1 MLKIGLG
8 RAEGIDTAA
17 MVKRVISD
25 CASEI
30 EGHAPQVGIVYTGAQ
45 FNHQLML
52 DMISETFPGIELIG
66 CTTAGDYSSAYG
78 FSDDAIT
85 LIVLSSEDIEFGTG
99 VARELSTDFETAVSN
114 AVETARGKIHQDP
127 SLCLAFPEGYDIR
140 FEPVLESL
148 RAKLGRGCPVF
159 GGAAGTHWA
168 DGSEIFQFYGR
179 EVLTGA
185 IPILL
190 ISGPVKHAFTI
201 ANSWRPVGRK
211 AIVTEARDRLVSK
224 IGDLSAVDFYRY
236 YLGHHEAPAKE
247 FILAVYEQNR
257 SEFYIRAPVK
267 YHDDGSVTF
276 SETIPEGAE
285 VQLTEATREDLIQ
298 DTIST
303 TERLKVQSREWKPAI
318 AFAFSCAFRKEIL
331 GTAAGKE
338 SDILKEILPPGL
350 PIIGFYSFGEIAPL
364 VPGGE
369 SLAHGATLVSL
380 LIGPKSDEPYRQA
393 IPDVAQA
400 AIWASDDLQTQ
411 NDFLKLK
418 LQRSKYYRQRLESL
432 KDFNSQMHRR
442 MIAEIDAAREKIQQK
457 EKALRKSEEKFRRIV
472 QTTGEGF
479 VLMDES
485 LHIIDANEAYC
496 LMVGYPRSEIIGK
509 LIVDLAADDFHQS
522 LVSNREE
529 MLAEEYRRFEQTF
542 VTKKGH
548 RVPVLVHANTLRDD
562 SGELIGHM
570 AFITDMTE
578 QKKALA
584 LAGEVQKNLLPQESP
599 RVPGLDIAGRNVSC
613 DEVGGDYYD
622 FFWRRGASKTPLS
635 VAVGD
640 ITGHGVDAALLM
652 TSARAFLR
660 LQASQNAPI
669 SKLIGAANQHLA
681 GDVLETGRFMTLFY
695 LTIDADLD
703 SIEWV
708 RAGHDPAIIYDP
720 ATDQFEDLAGP
731 GIALGIDDQ
740 FAYEPNRKTGIQ
752 DGQIIAIGTD
762 GIWESFSKNGEMFG
776 RKRFKALLRQYAQYP
791 AGDILNAIFAKL
803 DDFRMGRKPEDDIT
817 LVIIKIQKKGV

>member
-8 RAEGIDTAA
+8 RAEGIDTAT
-17 MVKRVISD
+17 MVKRVVSD
-25 CASEI
+25 CASEL
-30 EGHAPQVGIVYTGAQ
+30 EGHAPQVGIVYAGAQ

-52 DMISETFPGIELIG
+52 DMIIETFPGIELIG

-99 VARELSTDFETAVSN
+99 VARQLSVDFESAVGN

-140 FEPVLESL
+140 FEPILEHL
-148 RAKLGRGCPVF
+148 RSKLGRDCPVF
-159 GGAAGTHWA
+159 GGAAGTHRA
-168 DGSEIFQFYGR
+168 EGSEIFQFYGR

-190 ISGPVKHAFTI
+190 ISGPLRHAFTI

-211 AIVTEARDRLVSK
+211 AIVTKARDRQVFK

-236 YLGHHEAPAKE
+236 YLGHHEEPAKE

-303 TERLKVQSREWKPAI
+303 TERLKVQSQDWNPAVG
-318 AFAFSCAFRKEIL
+318 FAFSCAFRKEIL

-338 SDILKEILPPGL
+338 LEILKDILPSGL

-380 LIGPKSDEPYRQA
+380 LIGPASDDAYRQA
-393 IPDVAQA
+393 MPDVDRTVVM
-400 AIWASDDLQTQ
+400 ASEDLQTQ
-411 NDFLKLK
+411 NEFLKIK
-418 LQRSKYYRQRLESL
+418 LQRSESYRQRLESL
-432 KDFNSQMHRR
+432 KDFNSQMNRR
-442 MIAEIDAAREKIQQK
+442 MIAEIDAARAKIQQK
-457 EKALRKSEEKFRRIV
+457 ETALRKSEEKFRRIV

-496 LMVGYPRSEIIGK
+496 RMVGYPLSEIVGK
-509 LIVDLAADDFHQS
+509 RSMDSAVDEFHQS
-522 LVSNREE
+522 LISNREE
-529 MLAEEYRRFEQTF
+529 MLAQEYRRFERTL

-548 RVPVLVHANTLRDD
+548 HVPVLVHANTLRDD
-562 SGELIGHM
+562 SGEVIGHM

-584 LAGEVQKNLLPQESP
+584 LAGEVQKSLLPQESP

-622 FFWRRGASKTPLS
+622 FFWRREASKTPLS

-660 LQASQNAPI
+660 LQASQNEPI

-720 ATDQFEDLAGP
+720 ATDRFEDLAGP

-740 FAYEPNRKTGIQ
+740 FAYEPNRKTGLQ

-776 RKRFKALLRQYAQYP
+776 RERFKALLRQYAQYP

-817 LVIIKIQKKGV
+817 LVIIKIQKKSI

>member
-8 RAEGIDTAA
+8 RAEGLDTAA
-17 MVKRVISD
+17 MVKRVVSD
-25 CASEI
+25 CASEL
-30 EGHAPQVGIVYTGAQ
+30 EGHVAQVGIVYAGAH

-85 LIVLSSEDIEFGTG
+85 LIVFSSENIEFGTG
-99 VARELSTDFETAVSN
+99 VGRQLSVDHETAVKN
-114 AVETARGKIHQDP
+114 AVETARGKIQQDP

-140 FEPVLESL
+140 FEPILE
-148 RAKLGRGCPVF
+148 RLGSQLGKGCPIF
-159 GGAAGTHWA
+159 GGAAGTQRA
-168 DGSEIFQFYGR
+168 EGSKIFQFYGR
-179 EVLTGA
+179 EVLTDA
-185 IPILL
+185 VPILL
-190 ISGPVKHAFTI
+190 ISGPVKHAFSI

-236 YLGHHEAPAKE
+236 YLGHHEEPAKE

-276 SETIPEGAE
+276 SETIPQGAE

-303 TERLKVQSREWKPAI
+303 TDRLKAQSRDWKPAI
-318 AFAFSCAFRKEIL
+318 GFAFSCAFRKEIL
-331 GTAAGKE
+331 GTAAAKE
-338 SDILKEILPPGL
+338 VEILKEILPPGL

-369 SLAHGATLVSL
+369 SLAHGATLISL
-380 LIGPKSDEPYRQA
+380 LIGPGSDDYHKPA
-393 IPDVAQA
+393 VPDVDQA
-400 AIWASDDLQTQ
+400 AISVGEDLQTQ
-411 NDFLKLK
+411 NDFLKIK
-418 LQRSKYYRQRLESL
+418 LLRSENYRQHLESL
-432 KDFNSQMHRR
+432 KDFNAQMHRR

-457 EKALRKSEEKFRRIV
+457 ETALRKSEEKFRRIV

-496 LMVGYPRSEIIGK
+496 RMVGHPISEVIGERN
-509 LIVDLAADDFHQS
+509 LELASDDSQQS
-522 LVSNREE
+522 LISDRGE
-529 MLAEEYRRFEQTF
+529 MLSQEYRRFERTL
-542 VTKKGH
+542 VTKNGH
-548 RVPVLVHANTLRDD
+548 HVPVLVHANTLRDD

-584 LAGEVQKNLLPQESP
+584 LAGEVQKSLLPQESP

-622 FFWRRGASKTPLS
+622 FFWRREASKTPLS

-708 RAGHDPAIIYDP
+708 RAGHDPAIVYDP
-720 ATDQFEDLAGP
+720 ATDRFEDLAGP

-740 FAYEPNRKTGIQ
+740 FAYEPNRKTGLQ

-776 RKRFKALLRQYAQYP
+776 RKRFKTLLRQYAQYP
-791 AGDILNAIFAKL
+791 ASDILNAVFAKL

-817 LVIIKIQKKGV
+817 LVIIKIQKKSG